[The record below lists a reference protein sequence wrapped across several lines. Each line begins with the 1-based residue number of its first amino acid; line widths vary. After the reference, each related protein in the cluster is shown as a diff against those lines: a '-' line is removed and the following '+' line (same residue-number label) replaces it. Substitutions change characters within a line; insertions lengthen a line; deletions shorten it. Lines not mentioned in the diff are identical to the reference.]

1 MDHVIKF
8 NQKFDLYVN
17 FSFATTLKR
26 VNIVSSPVVVN
37 PSYSTTIQSIP
48 ELQRPLR
55 ESTEINIVNSRQT
68 QQISTTVTTTAAAA
82 AKSPLFST
90 YHPAMSKNNEPV
102 KLVYPSKIPNGTI
115 NLATIPSQSQ
125 QQSNI
130 MHTSTSMATNAGSN
144 TITGQQPQ
152 TIVIKNQVLNIFWI
166 YSFSVNKFN
175 SQFSYSSVS
184 QLFKVLKLFV
194 LSQKNVNEKRTR
206 KK

>member
-1 MDHVIKF
+1 M
-8 NQKFDLYVN
+8 
-17 FSFATTLKR
+17 
-26 VNIVSSPVVVN
+26 SSPVVVN

-48 ELQRPLR
+48 ELQRPLS
-55 ESTEINIVNSRQT
+55 ELTGIDIVTSRQT
-68 QQISTTVTTTAAAA
+68 QQISTVIETTTTAT
-82 AKSPLFST
+82 AKSPLLPT

-152 TIVIKNQVLNIFWI
+152 TIVIKNQVLNIFRIVEILVVVI
-166 YSFSVNKFN
+166 YFLFN
-175 SQFSYSSVS
+175 ES
-184 QLFKVLKLFV
+184 
-194 LSQKNVNEKRTR
+194 NAN
-206 KK
+206 